1 MAASSGPGGTKIIV
15 CFVLLHVLAVNAEF
29 PEKVLCAD
37 ANCRAPIS
45 RVQTV
50 FSYDAPDPHHLS
62 FSQHD
67 VIQVF
72 AKDVDDSGLW
82 TGELL
87 MKPGRVGLFNKD
99 HVKELVVFNKRPS
112 LHVNAEDLF
121 EARLIGDG
129 FQRKLPAFPTP
140 RNADVQKP
148 EKEPEKNDAKDGNGT
163 EPGQD
168 FGGPGYIDDES
179 EDDDDYDDY
188 DDEDDDDDDWS
199 YYDRKY
205 IEEQEEEDFLEEL
218 LDARGGDERTSILQK
233 TKMREEKVSSHGEDQ
248 DKGDLEEIEKSHYK
262 GPIDNNPPQEKLDI
276 VQKVFKIMWDSEK
289 EERKRE
295 EQANK
300 ILDGPPRGEVM
311 KAEEVEEY
319 QQMERRQQ
327 EAEILK
333 YESQIEEAL
342 ADEEEGDVEDEE
354 DDDEDRKD
362 IEDEGEGV
370 GDEDDP
376 ERGDAHESMENTER
390 TSVLSNEQLQ
400 ATQPSDE
407 AFDQDDVAETLPVPV
422 NDEPQQLESIRQE
435 QQKAGEDAAAGADSP
450 EKETTIEDEATDP
463 HNQEDKGDRRVN
475 LQLEEEPAEEEVV
488 EQEQQEP
495 VAGEGME
502 QDRQDVN
509 EGEYNPVNSEQQT
522 VEGLGL
528 QVSDQQ
534 DQNADLPGEFK
545 TQGADDPHPDQ
556 GEDQGN
562 ADSNSNERTGADV
575 HESTPLVETIPGVV
589 EATQAPAHQEGT
601 PEPTQGIQDTP
612 VEAEDIPG
620 AINQHKEQILP
631 NPSIE
636 VIDGTTIYLE
646 DLEPTPMPNEP
657 PIQSQE
663 VNSQTPQQTSVFTM
677 QGSDIVDMP
686 QGEREEEGDEDD
698 VAPPPTTFSMKSEEE
713 IDPEAY
719 RNILHRLHANP
730 ELSGKEGAI
739 QQEMLKILRDPELKK
754 TLLVKPPP
762 APKRDILSPFVPQPQ
777 ADGDVS
783 QQTND
788 LKRQEESQEGVPELP
803 VEPKTENEEPGDFTK
818 EDPEDPLTILKT
830 EGVDPE
836 PHAHPPDSVPEPP
849 LHQGST
855 EQTHNPYQATE
866 SKQVEEGDTYD
877 PAKLADVVD
886 RAEGP
891 NTVVDTQL
899 QQDPAGMEVESGN
912 HAEYQ
917 EPPSTSQDSPSA
929 EVKGAVNT
937 SPVLPEVP
945 SEGFQDQAAP
955 ETGEAAPSGDTK
967 VDGPDD
973 YAEPLIRSSTRFPLQ
988 YEEEAAEQEHYH
1000 DNSGETSDGGAIDSS
1015 SQEPAEDNGTHEGFH
1030 HQLYT
1035 REENQHADLDD
1046 GVTVETVK
1054 DEEEPVSISEDDLMT
1069 QLKKNL
1075 EPAIDALNHSVF
1087 LPLFQMFP
1095 VQFQRAIQQPDF
1107 LGIPWISLFIL
1118 EVSLLSFIMCL
1129 VCCMV
1134 CGSRRH
1140 RRVESML
1147 KREVDV
1153 LTTQKAEV
1161 MDALDMTNVQFKKQN
1176 LEFFELRSAQDQTGQ
1191 DKSKLEKTCKEL
1203 EHITKEQKEEV
1214 DRLKSS
1220 LKKKST
1226 EYDSSQQKIKSLEGQ
1241 MKKSQSSI
1249 KDLNAK
1255 ARDLEGKV
1263 YEGEEIQSHLKQE
1276 VTSLEEQNRQLH
1288 DSKTMIQEEL
1298 TGQNERFSELT
1309 EQIELL
1315 NTEKKDMKESLV
1327 FKDNEIE
1334 VLKDC
1339 LLQLKGIEHLQ
1350 NEGPEVDSEAKI
1362 QQLMDVTR
1370 VNAKLSLVL
1379 KERDELQDKLDM
1391 EVKSVRE
1398 LETKTGSLRQEIE
1411 GLRMEHSKA
1420 KSDHLEAQTKM
1431 EVLQEYFKT
1440 KEVDLQRKLGREEA
1454 LKLQSE
1460 EQVTSLSEKAI
1471 SAEVDLNNYR
1481 QQIADLKAELDKSE
1495 RNYRT
1500 QVCIMNRYKA
1510 GLTRGKKKWTGQF
1523 SLEITI

>member
-1 MAASSGPGGTKIIV
+1 MAASSGPGGMKIIV
-15 CFVLLHVLAVNAEF
+15 CFVLLHVLAVIAEF

-37 ANCRAPIS
+37 AYCRAPIS

-87 MKPGRVGLFNKD
+87 MKPGRVGLFSKD

-112 LHVNAEDLF
+112 LHVHAEDLF

-129 FQRKLPAFPTP
+129 FQRKLPVPAFPTP
-140 RNADVQKP
+140 RNVEVQKP

-168 FGGPGYIDDES
+168 FGGP
-179 EDDDDYDDY
+179 
-188 DDEDDDDDDWS
+188 
-199 YYDRKY
+199 
-205 IEEQEEEDFLEEL
+205 
-218 LDARGGDERTSILQK
+218 
-233 TKMREEKVSSHGEDQ
+233 
-248 DKGDLEEIEKSHYK
+248 
-262 GPIDNNPPQEKLDI
+262 
-276 VQKVFKIMWDSEK
+276 
-289 EERKRE
+289 
-295 EQANK
+295 
-300 ILDGPPRGEVM
+300 
-311 KAEEVEEY
+311 
-319 QQMERRQQ
+319 
-327 EAEILK
+327 
-333 YESQIEEAL
+333 
-342 ADEEEGDVEDEE
+342 
-354 DDDEDRKD
+354 
-362 IEDEGEGV
+362 
-370 GDEDDP
+370 
-376 ERGDAHESMENTER
+376 
-390 TSVLSNEQLQ
+390 
-400 ATQPSDE
+400 
-407 AFDQDDVAETLPVPV
+407 
-422 NDEPQQLESIRQE
+422 
-435 QQKAGEDAAAGADSP
+435 
-450 EKETTIEDEATDP
+450 EDEATDP
-463 HNQEDKGDRRVN
+463 HNQEDEVDRRVD

-488 EQEQQEP
+488 ERDEQEP
-495 VAGEGME
+495 VAGEGLE
-502 QDRQDVN
+502 QDRQDVK
-509 EGEYNPVNSEQQT
+509 EGEYNPVSSEQQT
-522 VEGLGL
+522 VEDLGL
-528 QVSDQQ
+528 QLSDQQ
-534 DQNADLPGEFK
+534 DQNADLPGESK
-545 TQGADDPHPDQ
+545 TQDAGDPHPDQ
-556 GEDQGN
+556 GEVQGN
-562 ADSNSNERTGADV
+562 ADSNSNERTDADV
-575 HESTPLVETIPGVV
+575 HESTPQVETIPGVV

-620 AINQHKEQILP
+620 GINQNKEQILL

-677 QGSDIVDMP
+677 QGSDIVDVP

-777 ADGDVS
+777 ADDDVS

-803 VEPKTENEEPGDFTK
+803 VEPKSENEEPGDFTK
-818 EDPEDPLTILKT
+818 EDPEDPVTILKT

-836 PHAHPPDSVPEPP
+836 PHVHPPDSVPEPP
-849 LHQGST
+849 HHQGT
-855 EQTHNPYQATE
+855 LEQTHDPYQATE

-912 HAEYQ
+912 HAKYQ
-917 EPPSTSQDSPSA
+917 ELPSSFQDSPSA
-929 EVKGAVNT
+929 EVKDAVNT

-945 SEGFQDQAAP
+945 SEGFQDQTAP
-955 ETGEAAPSGDTK
+955 EPGEAAPSGDTK

-1000 DNSGETSDGGAIDSS
+1000 DNSGETSDGGATDSS

-1054 DEEEPVSISEDDLMT
+1054 DEEEPVSISEDDWMT

-1087 LPLFQMFP
+1087 LPFFQMFP
-1095 VQFQRAIQQPDF
+1095 VQFQHAIQQPDF
-1107 LGIPWISLFIL
+1107 LGIPWLSLLIL
-1118 EVSLLSFIMCL
+1118 EVSLVSFIMCL

-1153 LTTQKAEV
+1153 LNAQKAEV

-1226 EYDSSQQKIKSLEGQ
+1226 ESDSSQQKIKSLEGQ

-1255 ARDLEGKV
+1255 VRDLEGKV
-1263 YEGEEIQSHLKQE
+1263 YEGEEIHSHLKQE
-1276 VTSLEEQNRQLH
+1276 VSSLEEQNKQLH
-1288 DSKTMIQEEL
+1288 DSKTMLQEEL

-1315 NTEKKDMKESLV
+1315 HTEKKDMEESLV

-1350 NEGPEVDSEAKI
+1350 NEGPEVDSESKI

-1379 KERDELQDKLDM
+1379 KERDELQDKLDL

-1500 QVCIMNRYKA
+1500 QVNAHEKKAHEHWMSLRTAERELQESKKEAATLRHRLTELEGRRATSENAPLVKPQAAAPSPMRVVSPSFRPGERNNRSSRRGPSRNSIIEADSPSPPLIDQRHRDSPASMLPPPMQRDIGPSPY
-1510 GLTRGKKKWTGQF
+1510 GREPMLPHPDFGPPGPYDDPYGPPHGPPHMHGPPPGDFPPDFPPHPDDMDFGPPGPPHPDFGPMTRFPPPGRGEFDPHGPPPPMDPDFGPRFGPPPPHGMDPRGPPMRGPGPLPGDGPPPLFDRRGPPPPGMRPGSRAGQF
-1523 SLEITI
+1523 GAPEGPMGGPRTSSPMVPDGPQGMNPRGPPPRQPPNMQT